1 MVQRH
6 ITTYQQAIEYIARR
20 INFERSRAG
29 SYSQRDF
36 KLDRM
41 RRFLSLLGNPQNRI
55 PAIHIAGTKGKGST
69 AEMVSRMLI
78 AGGYRV
84 GLFTSP
90 HVSAFEERM
99 RVDGIVPSE
108 QQLVELVNH
117 VIEPVAYLEKLTANM
132 SPTYFEI
139 ATAMAWLH
147 FEQSGTQLAVLEVG
161 MGGRLDATNICNP
174 EVTIITNISRD
185 HTEFLGEELSQIALE
200 KAGIIKPFVPLVSGV
215 LAKSPKNV
223 IRQISRENTAE
234 LLQLNRDFRYEYRPN
249 LGSFAIEEN
258 EENDRVVRS
267 FVDLETPWESRR
279 AVPVPLAGEHQAANA
294 SLAVTAVDVLSNR
307 GWPLP
312 PEAVE
317 RGMIEVRCPL
327 RIEILRERPTVLVDA
342 AHNEASVE
350 ALVMTLR
357 ERFPSGRRIL
367 VFAGTTGKDVKGML
381 RVLLP
386 EFDVVILTEYL
397 NNPRAIPV
405 EELQNLVHS
414 MTDSEV
420 HSVSEPVAAWNLVLD
435 LSESDDLVSVTGS
448 FFISAEMRELI
459 LSNQAEETSHHSR
472 DDAAVT

>member
-1 MVQRH
+1 L
-6 ITTYQQAIEYIARR
+6 TRR
-20 INFERSRAG
+20 VNYERSPAG
-29 SYSQRDF
+29 SYSRRDF

-41 RRFLSLLGNPQNRI
+41 RRLLSLLGNPQKRI
-55 PAIHIAGTKGKGST
+55 PVIHIAGTKGKGST

-90 HVSAFEERM
+90 HVSVFEERM
-99 RVDGIVPSE
+99 TVDGNAPSE
-108 QQLVELVNH
+108 KQLVELVNR
-117 VIEPVAYLEKLTANM
+117 VQEPVAHLEKLTANV

-161 MGGRLDATNICNP
+161 MGGRLDSTNICNP

-185 HTEFLGEELSQIALE
+185 HTEFLGDTLSQIAFE
-200 KAGIIKPFVPLVSGV
+200 KAGIIKPHVPLVSGV
-215 LAKSPKNV
+215 MAKSPQNV
-223 IRQISRENTAE
+223 IRQISRENHAD
-234 LLQLNRDFRYEYRPN
+234 LFQLNRDILYEYRPN
-249 LGSFAIEEN
+249 SDSFERDEN
-258 EENDRVVRS
+258 GENDQVIRS
-267 FVDLETPWESRR
+267 FVNLETPWARR
-279 AVPVPLAGEHQAANA
+279 SSIPLPLAGEHQAANA
-294 SLAVTAVDVLSNR
+294 ALAVTAVDLLSNR

-327 RIEILRERPTVLVDA
+327 RIEILGERPTVLVDA

-350 ALVMTLR
+350 ALVTTLR

-381 RVLLP
+381 RLLLP
-386 EFDVVILTEYL
+386 EFDVVILTQYL

-405 EELQNLVHS
+405 EQLQDLVNS
-414 MTDSEV
+414 MTDSPV
-420 HSVSEPVAAWNLVLD
+420 HSACEPVAAWK
-435 LSESDDLVSVTGS
+435 LVSRMSDPDELICVTGS
-448 FFISAEMRELI
+448 FFLAAEMRELI
-459 LSNQAEETSHHSR
+459 LQNSIEGHFNR
-472 DDAAVT
+472 PRGDAAVAG